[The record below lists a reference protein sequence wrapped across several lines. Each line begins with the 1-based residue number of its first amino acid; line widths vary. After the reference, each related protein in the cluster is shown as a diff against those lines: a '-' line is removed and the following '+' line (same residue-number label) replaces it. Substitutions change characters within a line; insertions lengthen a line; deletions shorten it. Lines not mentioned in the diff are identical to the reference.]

1 MKVAIYGK
9 YYLNSTEPIINDI
22 FMFFNNNGV
31 EMIIEAAFLKILH
44 EKKIIQKEY
53 KTFTS
58 HKELDSSFDMLIS
71 IGGDGSILRAAD
83 LVRNSGV
90 PILGINAGRLGFLA
104 TVQKENIAE
113 FMQFIIN
120 KKYTI
125 SKRTLLSLSCTP
137 SNTAVEEINFAM
149 NEISVSRKD
158 TTSMITIETYLNKE
172 FLNSYWADGLIIAT
186 PTGSTG
192 YSMSCGGPILTP
204 DVKGLVITPIAPHN
218 LNARP
223 LVIPDETEI
232 RLKVSG
238 REKNYLVSLD
248 SRITSVKNET
258 ILIIKKTPF
267 QINMV
272 EINRGDNYY
281 ICIQFL
287 FKNVQTFPSFIF
299 STYYGNERT
308 NSRVWHI
315 SWRK

>member
-22 FMFFNNNGV
+22 FVFFNNNGV
-31 EMIIEAAFLKILH
+31 EMIIESAFLKILH
-44 EKKIIQKEY
+44 EKKIIQREY

-71 IGGDGSILRAAD
+71 IGGDGTILRAAA
-83 LVRNSGV
+83 LVRNSEV

-113 FMQFIIN
+113 FMQFIID

-137 SNTAVEEINFAM
+137 TNEAVEEINFAM

-158 TTSMITIETYLNKE
+158 TTSMITIETYLNNE

-204 DVKGLVITPIAPHN
+204 DVKGFVITPIAPHN

-223 LVIPDETEI
+223 LVVPDETEI

-238 REKNYLVSLD
+238 REEHYLVSLD

-258 ILIIKKTPF
+258 ILVIKKTPF

-272 EINRGDNYY
+272 EIPEET
-281 ICIQFL
+281 FL
-287 FKNVQTFPSFIF
+287 KTL
-299 STYYGNERT
+299 RT
-308 NSRVWHI
+308 KLFWGEDRRN
-315 SWRK
+315 

>member
-9 YYLNSTEPIINDI
+9 YYLNSTEPIIKDI
-22 FMFFNNNGV
+22 FVFFNTNKV
-31 EMIIEAAFLKILH
+31 EMVIESEFLNILH
-44 EKKIIQKEY
+44 EKNIIQNQY
-53 KTFTS
+53 KTFSS
-58 HKELDSSFDMLIS
+58 HSELDSSFDMLIS
-71 IGGDGSILRAAD
+71 IGGDGTILRAAA

-104 TVQKENIAE
+104 TVQKENISE
-113 FMQFIIN
+113 FMQFIIE

-137 SNTAVEEINFAM
+137 TNEAIDEINFAL

-158 TTSMITIETYLNKE
+158 TTSMITIETYLNNE

-204 DVKGLVITPIAPHN
+204 DVKSLVVTPIAPHN

-223 LVIPDETEI
+223 LVIPDDTEI

-238 REKNYLVSLD
+238 REENYLVSLD
-248 SRITSVKNET
+248 SRITVVPNDT
-258 ILIIKKTPF
+258 ILNINKTPF

-272 EINRGDNYY
+272 EIPEET
-281 ICIQFL
+281 FL
-287 FKNVQTFPSFIF
+287 KTL
-299 STYYGNERT
+299 RT
-308 NSRVWHI
+308 KLFWGEDRRN
-315 SWRK
+315 

>member
-1 MKVAIYGK
+1 MKVAIYGQ
-9 YYLNSTEPIINDI
+9 YYLVSTEPIIKDI
-22 FMFFNNNGV
+22 FVFFNKNNV
-31 EMIIEAAFLKILH
+31 EMVIEAEFLKMLY

-53 KTFTS
+53 NTFSS
-58 HKELDSSFDMLIS
+58 HTELDKTFDMLIS
-71 IGGDGSILRAAD
+71 IGGDGTILRAVT

-104 TVQKENIAE
+104 TVQKENIAA
-113 FMQFIIN
+113 FMQFVID

-137 SNTAVEEINFAM
+137 ENESLLDINFAM

-158 TTSMITIETYLNKE
+158 STSMITVETYLNDE

-192 YSMSCGGPILTP
+192 YNLSCGGPILTP
-204 DVKGLVITPIAPHN
+204 DVKSLVITPIAPHN

-223 LVIPDETEI
+223 LVVPDETEI

-238 REKNYLVSLD
+238 RENQYLVSLD
-248 SRITSVKNET
+248 SRIASVKNES
-258 ILIIKKTPF
+258 ILTIKKTPF

-272 EINRGDNYY
+272 EIPEET
-281 ICIQFL
+281 FL
-287 FKNVQTFPSFIF
+287 KTL
-299 STYYGNERT
+299 RT
-308 NSRVWHI
+308 KLLWGEDRRN
-315 SWRK
+315 